1 VKEAVVY
8 ASEAEFRV
16 WFDQNFRK
24 LGIKEIVLNQEVCPD
39 YVVIMDDGSVAKIE
53 AELFAVNF
61 RYHGHDPKKVDYI
74 VACYSKSEEVDGVRV
89 IAVNK
94 LWCFDPTPEAPIPP
108 DAPLSEAEAKLLSA
122 IDFSGGTSISALSNG
137 ALAGDQELWIRISPD
152 TIWKFPRGSIED
164 SILNVISPK
173 AKEWLKKHHHI
184 LVGAG
189 ISAEACQLIGSLVRR
204 GLIRYNPIA
213 WISAAY
219 DGAILT
225 HPAWVP
231 TELQTTPLAHQFH
244 HDEIMK
250 HLFPS
255 AAKTS

>member
-1 VKEAVVY
+1 MKEAVVY

-24 LGIKEIVLNQEVCPD
+24 LGIKEIVLSQEVCPD

-53 AELFAVNF
+53 AF
-61 RYHGHDPKKVDYI
+61 RDHGHDPKNVDYV

-89 IAVNK
+89 IAINK

-108 DAPLSEAEAKLLSA
+108 DAPLSEAEAKVLST
-122 IDFSGGTSISALSNG
+122 IDFSGGISISALSNG
-137 ALAGDQELWIRISPD
+137 DLAGDQELWIRISPD
-152 TIWKFPRGSIED
+152 TMSKFPRGSIED
-164 SILNVISPK
+164 STFNVISPK

-189 ISAEACQLIGSLVRR
+189 ISAEACQLIDSLLRR

-231 TELQTTPLAHQFH
+231 TELQTTPLARQFH
-244 HDEIMK
+244 RDEIMK

-255 AAKTS
+255 AAKNS